1 MPARRRRSM
10 PALRKRLHAEYQ
22 DARRTE
28 LCWIPAQDLR
38 QKGRGDPQRGKRRQG
53 SSSPDFGASSLMEA
67 VQKKDSARRVA
78 QRKFRAKWK
87 PQERRWQTAVCLAMM
102 ESGCWQ

>member
-1 MPARRRRSM
+1 MNLPHARILLSSLV
-10 PALRKRLHAEYQ
+10 ALV
-22 DARRTE
+22 TSE
-28 LCWIPAQDLR
+28 LTCHVPR
-38 QKGRGDPQRGKRRQG
+38 
-53 SSSPDFGASSLMEA
+53 GASSLMEA

-87 PQERRWQTAVCLAMM
+87 PQERRWQTAVRLAMM